1 MLFTP
6 QFIVPLLS
14 GIITIG
20 IGIFISAV
28 DGKNITYRR
37 FLYTMSALGIFTV
50 FVGFFNVFAA
60 ENIFWYNLLLVS
72 SLFIPPAIFLLFAT
86 FPSAKEVLS
95 KNTRYLVWIPVGF
108 LVAGVIS
115 FPRMFGMGVAEVS
128 GLPIQIPGPLYP
140 ITLMYYVAYFGLG
153 FLFLFRTF
161 RKSLGRFRAQIG
173 AGIVGVFIATIGMFI
188 TNVLAPWFGFS
199 QLSNFYWLGPLFV
212 VIGVSSMAYMIF
224 EGRKIHIRLLPI
236 IIMALALIVA
246 LVGQM
251 VIAPTPSS
259 SVFSGIVLAGTLLL
273 VVFLIRD
280 VLVEETDR
288 KRLELLL
295 TQINKANQALRIADE
310 TKTEFLSIASHH
322 LRTPLTLIKWTL
334 TEFLEGNYGPLT
346 DEQKKLFHD
355 LVQRNEQLVRFV
367 HSLLDVTRI
376 EAGRVE
382 LHLDRVYM
390 SAFLEETILKL
401 QPLAKDYGIT
411 LSSAIEKDLPGLV
424 IDPEALS
431 RVFEN
436 VVENAVIYNKHG
448 GSVYIEAH
456 RTGKEIVISV
466 KDTGIGISRDEL
478 SRIGEKFYRSNG
490 AKKQIAEGTGLG
502 VFTAREILKMHKG
515 SIIYESED
523 GKGTTVTIRLP
534 LKSGNESKLKKPKKN
549 KDMMG
554 DGEFAHTYNE
564 NSKKETSGRRTTI
577 LFIDDDGVMRELLT
591 QRFGMEDIIVVSA
604 KDGEEGIKKTREIL
618 PDLVLLDILL
628 PGRDGFSVLEEIKK
642 DKKLA
647 SIPVVILSNLAQR
660 NEIQRGLSMRAVLYL
675 IKTSFT
681 PAQIVDEVKRV
692 LAEEKK

>member
-6 QFIVPLLS
+6 QFIVPLFS
-14 GIITIG
+14 GIIAIG

-28 DGKNITYRR
+28 DFKNVTYRR
-37 FLYTMSALGIFTV
+37 FLYTMSALGIFTILA
-50 FVGFFNVFAA
+50 GFFNIFAA

-72 SLFIPPAIFLLFAT
+72 SLFIPPTIFLLFAT
-86 FPSAKEVLS
+86 FPSAKEVLP
-95 KNTRYLVWIPVGF
+95 KNTRYGIWIPVGF
-108 LVAGVIS
+108 LVLFVVL

-128 GLPIQIPGPLYP
+128 GLPIQLPGPLYP
-140 ITLMYYVAYFGLG
+140 ITLLYYLVYFALG
-153 FLFLFRTF
+153 FLFLLRTF

-173 AGIVGVFIATIGMFI
+173 AGIVGVFLATIGMFI

-236 IIMALALIVA
+236 IVMALALIVA

-288 KRLELLL
+288 KSLELLL

-376 EAGRVE
+376 EAGRIE
-382 LHLDRVYM
+382 LHLDRVHI
-390 SAFLEETILKL
+390 SAFLEETVLKL
-401 QPLAKDYGIT
+401 QPLAKDYGIALVST
-411 LSSAIEKDLPGLV
+411 IEKDLPDLV
-424 IDPEALS
+424 IDPEALN

-436 VVENAVIYNKHG
+436 VIENAVIYNKHG
-448 GSVYIEAH
+448 GSIHIEA
-456 RTGKEIVISV
+456 RKAGKEIVISV
-466 KDTGIGISRDEL
+466 KDTGIGILKEEL

-515 SIIYESED
+515 SIVYESED

-534 LKSGNESKLKKPKKN
+534 LKSGNESKLKKPEKN
-549 KDMMG
+549 KDIPEN
-554 DGEFAHTYNE
+554 GEFANNHAE
-564 NSKKETSGRRTTI
+564 NSKKEKSGRTTTI

-604 KDGEEGIKKTREIL
+604 KDGEEGVKKAREIL

-647 SIPVVILSNLAQR
+647 SIPVMILSNLAQR
-660 NEIQRGLSMRAVLYL
+660 NEIQRGLSMGAVLYL